1 MSFLPHAKAVGL
13 VDKNLDTTKLGLILI
28 NCDIYIVKVNIKLN
42 LRKILFENSFPQF
55 FKRK

>member
-1 MSFLPHAKAVGL
+1 MGL
-13 VDKNLDTTKLGLILI
+13 IDKNLDTTKLGLILI